1 MVQWSNVVY
10 WTATADPRTNS
21 FQACL
26 FATGGVMLSYL
37 DMDPAVLSWSTE
49 SIGYEDGT
57 GASGVQISW
66 NEIPASGTNYY
77 IPVSCHTVPMMTY
90 GCASRLTCAELGTA
104 FGGAWNNP
112 AARGDAA
119 VCGESDSGFA
129 DGGTNLCFGGLV
141 AGGADTATDGWD
153 HARQI
158 CKAMGARLC
167 TTGEL
172 QAD

>member
-1 MVQWSNVVY
+1 
-10 WTATADPRTNS
+10 
-21 FQACL
+21 
-26 FATGGVMLSYL
+26 
-37 DMDPAVLSWSTE
+37 
-49 SIGYEDGT
+49 
-57 GASGVQISW
+57 
-66 NEIPASGTNYY
+66 
-77 IPVSCHTVPMMTY
+77 MTY
-90 GCASRLTCAELGTA
+90 NLPACSSALTCAQLGTA

-112 AARGDAA
+112 AGRGDAA

-153 HARQI
+153 HARQL